1 VLREGLRSADPALR
15 IAAAQGLAAHGGT
28 EVVESLQWTASADE
42 DRSVVTAA
50 LAALKAL
57 ASRPESTCDAVRA
70 LAAVASDPARRPYAL
85 PTLTKIPHAAVPA
98 LGSVLRSPETAMRTV
113 VVEALGRIGRPPASA
128 LLMEALD
135 DPHPAVR
142 VRAIEAL
149 SRLGTRG
156 LARRLTDIVRS
167 DHSPDVRRIAEVA
180 LARAG
185 GADAQRES

>member
-1 VLREGLRSADPALR
+1 
-15 IAAAQGLAAHGGT
+15 
-28 EVVESLQWTASADE
+28 
-42 DRSVVTAA
+42 
-50 LAALKAL
+50 
-57 ASRPESTCDAVRA
+57 
-70 LAAVASDPARRPYAL
+70 
-85 PTLTKIPHAAVPA
+85 
-98 LGSVLRSPETAMRTV
+98 MRTV

>member
-1 VLREGLRSADPALR
+1 M
-15 IAAAQGLAAHGGT
+15 
-28 EVVESLQWTASADE
+28 
-42 DRSVVTAA
+42 VTAA
-50 LAALKAL
+50 LAALQEL
-57 ASRPESTCDAVRA
+57 ASRPESTGDAVRA
-70 LAAVASDPARRPYAL
+70 IATVASDPARRPYAL
-85 PTLTKIPHAAVPA
+85 PTLTKLPQAAVPA

-135 DPHPAVR
+135 DPQPAVR
-142 VRAIEAL
+142 ARAIEAL
-149 SRLGTRG
+149 SRLGARG